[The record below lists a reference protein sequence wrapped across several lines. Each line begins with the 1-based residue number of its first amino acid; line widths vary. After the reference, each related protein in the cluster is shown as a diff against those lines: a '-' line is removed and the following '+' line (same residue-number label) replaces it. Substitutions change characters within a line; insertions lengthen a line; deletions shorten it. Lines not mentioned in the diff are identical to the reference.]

1 MVIVIGKNGQLAQ
14 ELKYTSSNKKDYFWG
29 REDIDIFD
37 RNSLKKA
44 IVKIK
49 PTTIVNTSAYT
60 SVDLAETNA
69 ALAFALNRD
78 AVKNL
83 AKICEEDGIRL
94 IHISTDFV
102 FDGNKTNPYLVSD
115 LTNPIN
121 VYGKSKLAGEE
132 QIIKNMNGNY
142 SIIRTSWLYST
153 YANNFVKTMIEL
165 MNKKNELAIVCD
177 EISCPSYARNLS
189 YFIWKQVQLVNLE
202 PICHWTDLGQ
212 ASWYEFAE
220 EIYTQASMMGIVK
233 NDNFVL
239 KKIKAIDYNA
249 KASRPKYSRLAI
261 SKLDKLSWKE
271 SLNKML
277 SELKNNIKE

>member
-1 MVIVIGKNGQLAQ
+1 
-14 ELKYTSSNKKDYFWG
+14 
-29 REDIDIFD
+29 
-37 RNSLKKA
+37 
-44 IVKIK
+44 
-49 PTTIVNTSAYT
+49 
-60 SVDLAETNA
+60 
-69 ALAFALNRD
+69 
-78 AVKNL
+78 
-83 AKICEEDGIRL
+83 
-94 IHISTDFV
+94 
-102 FDGNKTNPYLVSD
+102 
-115 LTNPIN
+115 
-121 VYGKSKLAGEE
+121 
-132 QIIKNMNGNY
+132 
-142 SIIRTSWLYST
+142 
-153 YANNFVKTMIEL
+153 MIEL